1 MRKDRAAGKAAVR
14 VSMMREVE
22 ASPAASG
29 LAQLAGQEPK
39 SGMCEGTQSP
49 WPHRCATIS
58 RRLLLSALQSP
69 INPHPCWQRQGPE
82 IQPFRWSP
90 SNHIYKNA
98 AYAMDNGLHDIE
110 HIVVDIAGDG
120 VGRRPWP
127 EVAQLA

>member
-14 VSMMREVE
+14 VSMTREVE

-29 LAQLAGQEPK
+29 LAQLAGQEPR

-69 INPHPCWQRQGPE
+69 IKPHTCW
-82 IQPFRWSP
+82 
-90 SNHIYKNA
+90 
-98 AYAMDNGLHDIE
+98 
-110 HIVVDIAGDG
+110 
-120 VGRRPWP
+120 
-127 EVAQLA
+127 